1 MNIRKFTFGTW
12 ITCLSVIFSIVALI
26 LYTVS
31 VKNEGYFQNQ
41 SVSNFL
47 LYVLIA
53 VILFAGAVVIA
64 QFGKESKVISKLII
78 GLMQIAAP
86 VLIVASAISLIAA
99 RAEGMGFILFSNPEV
114 LREVQTPANMVS
126 VTLTIT
132 TIVLLVVTMFLG
144 WIGAFCNLNKKEA

>member
-1 MNIRKFTFGTW
+1 MNIKKFTFGTW

>member
-12 ITCLSVIFSIVALI
+12 LTCLSAIFSIVALI
-26 LYTVS
+26 IYTMS

-41 SVSNFL
+41 SVSNLL

-86 VLIVASAISLIAA
+86 GFIVASAVSLIAV
-99 RAEGMGFILFSNPEV
+99 RAEGIGFILFSNPEV
-114 LREVQTPANMVS
+114 LKEVQTPANMAS
-126 VTLTIT
+126 VRLTIT
-132 TIVLLVVTMFLG
+132 TIVLLVVTMFFG
-144 WIGAFCNLNKKEA
+144 WIGAFCDLKKKEA